1 MPSILLR
8 FAGPL
13 QSWGS
18 PAIQSTRP
26 TDLYPTKSA
35 VQGMI
40 GAAMGL
46 SRTQLH
52 KVPPFHF
59 GVRIDQPGRLLKDYQ
74 TLSRWDKPSP
84 KTKWLSDRYYIE
96 DGSFLVL
103 IHQDDPQILQTIY
116 QALKRPVYPLYMG
129 RRSNPI
135 PLNFIQG
142 VFDQTDPLTLLESYD
157 RKSPKSC
164 PMHVDSTLCPK
175 ENYHYRQDQRL
186 PKMDSSFSLRKETTL
201 YAPALDLFDLL

>member
-74 TLSRWDKPSP
+74 TLSRWDKPNS

-103 IHQDDPQILQTIY
+103 IHHENPKTIQTIHH
-116 QALKRPVYPLYMG
+116 AFKHPVYPLYLG

-135 PLNFIQG
+135 PLDFIQG
-142 VFDQTDPLTLLESYD
+142 VFNEENPLSLLETYD
-157 RKSPKSC
+157 RKNPAPC
-164 PMHVDSTLCPK
+164 PMYVDHALCP
-175 ENYHYRQDQRL
+175 NLPYTFRQDLRL
-186 PKMDSSFSLRKETTL
+186 PKSKRSFSLRKEVAL
-201 YAPALDLFDLL
+201 YAPALDLFDLI

>member
-40 GAAMGL
+40 AAAMGL
-46 SRTQLH
+46 PRSEIHQ
-52 KVPPFHF
+52 VPPFHF
-59 GVRIDQPGRLLKDYQ
+59 GVRVDQPGRLLKDYQ
-74 TLSRWDKPSP
+74 TLTRWDKPSS

-103 IHQDDPQILQTIY
+103 IHQDDPEIIQTIY

-135 PLNFIQG
+135 PLDFIQG
-142 VFDQTDPLTLLESYD
+142 VFDHTDPLTLLKTYD
-157 RKSPKSC
+157 RKNPATC
-164 PMHVDSTLCPK
+164 PMYVDSSLCPN
-175 ENYHYRQDQRL
+175 ESYHYRQDRRL
-186 PKMDSSFSLRKETTL
+186 PKAYPSFSLRKETTL